1 MSNHAL
7 YTSFNRVLKLAEK
20 ICPVQPLIVREGKKI
35 GDRFLEDSLNVII
48 AKFVVSRCAFCTFLG
63 FSVPPIILADLL
75 RNSCSLAQ
83 VQKVMVCDS

>member
-7 YTSFNRVLKLAEK
+7 YTSFNRFLKLAEK
-20 ICPVQPLIVREGKKI
+20 VCPVQPLIVREGKKI
-35 GDRFLEDSLNVII
+35 GDRRLAERYYSEIRCI
-48 AKFVVSRCAFCTFLG
+48 ALCVLHVLG

-75 RNSCSLAQ
+75 GNSCSLAQ